1 MTSSMDMK
9 NLTKK
14 ILFGM
19 VLGLMAGLIMNALGN
34 KGWMSVVF
42 TDGLF
47 HMGGKVFLASLKVL
61 VVPLVIVSLICGT
74 AALDDIK
81 KLGRIGGKTVGLYLA
96 TTGLAITFA
105 LIASIIIA
113 PGEGFSL
120 TTDVAFQGKDAP
132 PLIEVLIN
140 IFPTNPFK
148 SMVEGKMLQI
158 IVFAVL
164 FGLSMTMAGEAGKR
178 ILSLFKDLNEV
189 IMKMV
194 MMMMLFAPLGVFCLV
209 AKVFATQ
216 GLSAILPLAKYFFTV
231 LAVLVFHAVVV
242 YTSLFKLFTGLSARQ
257 FFKKLR
263 NPLTVSFSTASSNA
277 TLPVTLETI
286 EEEMGVDNSIASFTI
301 PLGATINMDG
311 TAIMQGVATGF
322 IAQAYGIDLGMSD
335 YLMVILTA
343 TLASVGTAGVPGVGL
358 IMLAMVLKQVNLP
371 VEGIGLILGVD
382 RLLDMVRTSVNVTG
396 DMMVTAVVAKSEG
409 YMNLETFED

>member
-1 MTSSMDMK
+1 
-9 NLTKK
+9 
-14 ILFGM
+14 M